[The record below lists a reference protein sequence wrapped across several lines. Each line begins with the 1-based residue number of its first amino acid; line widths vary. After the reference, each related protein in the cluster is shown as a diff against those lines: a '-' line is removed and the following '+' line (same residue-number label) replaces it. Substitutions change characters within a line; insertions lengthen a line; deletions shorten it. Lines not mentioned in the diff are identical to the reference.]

1 MSLNW
6 NVSEVTDHETVCFY
20 DDEQEG
26 AGGWQVRVSTDRLIW
41 GTMSIGMNKIT
52 KENYRE
58 FAARMSLLNAARGW
72 PPNQSE
78 VLDSVKAHI
87 GLWTNASSIS
97 VSEFGE
103 LLMEEALR
111 NDHEEEQV

>member
-6 NVSEVTDHETVCFY
+6 NVSEVADYETVCFTG
-20 DDEQEG
+20 EG
-26 AGGWQVRVSTDRLIW
+26 NNQQMRVSTDRLIW

-87 GLWTNASSIS
+87 GLWTNASSKS

-103 LLMEEALR
+103 LLMREALS
-111 NDHEEEQV
+111 NDHEEESE